1 MKKLGILVLLL
12 SAAAAIQ
19 AQDKKS
25 LFTCMAQKNILS
37 HMDIGVNVG
46 TVGVGIDVAVPV
58 TNYVRIR
65 AGYNYMPRFTIH
77 SDFPIETRQGS
88 ISSAIQKLKGID
100 LKQML
105 IDQGIDIEQPKFKEI
120 REDFDKFGNITPKDY
135 VTMDLKPNLSQ
146 FNFLVDIMPFKNK
159 HWSFTAGFFY
169 GSERLGEALNQS
181 QETQLLEAV
190 TTYNKYYVRVCSQD
204 GILGD
209 GNGFPKFDNE
219 FIDRGVAGFKL
230 GKFKD
235 GDLAIMIPGEDGMV
249 QAEMKVNKMRPYVGL
264 GYNTNL
270 SHNKR
275 WKLNV
280 DAGVLIRCGKPSI
293 YVNNVYKIDKQWDD
307 STWGKEQEEA
317 YKAWV
322 ANQHDN
328 YCYDI
333 IRPNEDEADFVVDE
347 PLKTIDMIND
357 LDLNSIPGKVGD
369 MTRLISKFKVYPN
382 LSVTVSYRLF

>member
-12 SAAAAIQ
+12 SAAAAMQ

-25 LFTCMAQKNILS
+25 LFTSMAQKNILS
-37 HMDIGVNVG
+37 HLDIGVNVG
-46 TVGVGIDVAVPV
+46 TVGVGINVAVPV
-58 TNYVRIR
+58 TDYVRIR
-65 AGYNYMPRFTIH
+65 AGYNYMPRFTFH

-100 LKQML
+100 VKQML
-105 IDQGIDIEQPKFKEI
+105 SNLVDIEQPKFKEI

-135 VTMDLKPNLSQ
+135 VTMNLKPYLSQ

-181 QETQLLEAV
+181 QETPLLEAV

-204 GILGD
+204 GILND
-209 GNGFPKFDNE
+209 RQKFPTIDKGFT
-219 FIDRGVAGFKL
+219 DRGVAGFKL

-235 GDLAIMIPGEDGMV
+235 GDLAIMIPSEDGMV

-270 SHNKR
+270 SRNKR

-293 YVNNVYKIDKQWDD
+293 YVNNIYKIDRNRPEFFIDQYESQW
-307 STWGKEQEEA
+307 
-317 YKAWV
+317 
-322 ANQHDN
+322 NN
-328 YCYDI
+328 YDI
-333 IRPNEDEADFVVDE
+333 VYYNQDYDETLPEEGNPMYLVDE